1 MADLNLEE
9 IRNRAKELLT
19 KVKSN
24 TSWHKALQDIESM
37 TQEIETLRHSLH
49 LIQTKA
55 HWAGSEYTLVPIPD
69 SDTFKSCVVGQE
81 RDRLGDWAVY
91 SYNDNR
97 VYHVEPATTDNA
109 VREWRLLTEQGES
122 CVAVPINIARA
133 MANAVNHHRHL
144 ASLDKE
150 PGPGIAPGKEPEWD
164 SPEVAAVKKERTSI
178 LSGLVQ
184 VYQEQAQDEHLDPFT
199 IGWISG
205 WIVNRKRE
213 GL

>member
-55 HWAGSEYTLVPIPD
+55 YWAGSEYTLVPIPD
-69 SDTFKSCVVGQE
+69 SYTFKSCVVAQE

-109 VREWRLLTEQGES
+109 VRECRLLTEQGES

-133 MANAVNHHRHL
+133 MANAVNHYQ
-144 ASLDKE
+144 SLRDRDKE
-150 PGPGIAPGKEPEWD
+150 PGPEKEPEWD
-164 SPEVAAVKKERTSI
+164 SPEVAAVKKERASI
-178 LSGLVQ
+178 LTGLVQ
-184 VYQEQAQDEHLDPFT
+184 VYQEQAQAEHLDPFT

-213 GL
+213 GS